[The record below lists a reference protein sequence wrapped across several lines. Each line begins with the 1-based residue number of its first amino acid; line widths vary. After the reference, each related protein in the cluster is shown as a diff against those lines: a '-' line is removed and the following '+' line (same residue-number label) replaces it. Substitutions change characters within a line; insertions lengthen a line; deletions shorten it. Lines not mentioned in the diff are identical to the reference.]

1 MNKIDKYAYFTRW
14 WKDLSEDIGL
24 EYMRD
29 RIVEC
34 YFWAYSMYYEQ
45 EYARA
50 RMILVRIF
58 MLTSLLDDTYDDH
71 ATLGES
77 RDLTLAIERLFSL
90 CLTFTRR
97 KETSMHI

>member
-29 RIVEC
+29 RIIEC

-90 CLTFTRR
+90 CLTFTCR